1 MTAHVLVLL
10 AGFGYTVSQT
20 HTSCGERGLRVNTLA
35 RRVIEREAEWTR
47 AQQDNVSFLK
57 HSAT

>member
-1 MTAHVLVLL
+1 MTAHTLVLL
-10 AGFGYTVSQT
+10 AGFGYAVSET

-47 AQQDNVSFLK
+47 AQQE
-57 HSAT
+57 T